1 MIACRFLAVID
12 SVWSKSS
19 TRDTVAVDTP
29 TALAISLRVTIV
41 RLVASPTLV
50 GLNRQKGRRGAI
62 NIYCRSSGANDSVP
76 MATERHAT
84 KQQAEAERKGREKG
98 LLLQYG
104 VSRNRDGRNE
114 REEDREVAGI
124 AVGSPGGTGDG
135 GE

>member
-12 SVWSKSS
+12 SVWSKFI

-76 MATERHAT
+76 MATERHAP
-84 KQQAEAERKGREKG
+84 KQQAETQRKGREKG
-98 LLLQYG
+98 LLLQHG
-104 VSRNRDGRNE
+104 NGRNRDGRDE
-114 REEDREVAGI
+114 GEEDREVSGI
-124 AVGSPGGTGDG
+124 AVGPPGGACDG
-135 GE
+135 RM